1 MFEWRGPAPFYFVKV
16 DSTQSA
22 LIKERAQMLSCGWGV
37 VHIHGEVNG
46 QNFQSALIPKDGCYY
61 IPIKDSIRKAQ
72 DLMVGDRLKVHF
84 NLGKPTN
91 L

>member
-22 LIKERAQMLSCGWGV
+22 LIKERAQMLSYGWGV

-46 QNFQSALIPKDGCYY
+46 QNFQSALIPKDAVTTFQSRTQFA
-61 IPIKDSIRKAQ
+61 K
-72 DLMVGDRLKVHF
+72 LKISWSEID
-84 NLGKPTN
+84 
-91 L
+91 